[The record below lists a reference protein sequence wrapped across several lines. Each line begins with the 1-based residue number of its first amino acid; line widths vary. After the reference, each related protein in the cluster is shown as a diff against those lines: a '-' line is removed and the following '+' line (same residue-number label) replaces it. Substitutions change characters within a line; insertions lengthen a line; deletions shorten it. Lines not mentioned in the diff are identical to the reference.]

1 MLLFPWWLKGMLQT
15 KMALPSA
22 VLRPYVWAYGMTVG
36 RLSSEPL
43 RIPLPARPKQLLTFS
58 FADSYRLL
66 CLGSHETHPTPRVTV
81 VGPQTHAQAGLSA
94 FGIIDNFTIHFQPAG
109 FHLLFGIPM
118 TELTD
123 AAYDAYAVI
132 GARLPRMEHELACA
146 PSFEERVGVV
156 ERCLIGMTDSQASFD
171 PIAFVANR
179 LFRRHGLQGVSAMA
193 AELDLSPRQFERRF
207 LAQVGIPPKLYARII
222 RFNAALDNKLRLPN
236 TPWSRVANEH
246 DYYDQMHLV
255 RDCREFTGESP
266 DRFLARLAPLPAFHT
281 FYATKP
287 VRTD

>member
-1 MLLFPWWLKGMLQT
+1 MLLCYEGLTGMLQT
-15 KMALPSA
+15 KMTPPS
-22 VLRPYVWAYGMTVG
+22 VMLQPYVWAYGMTVG
-36 RLSSEPL
+36 RIASEPL

-58 FADSYRLL
+58 FGDPYRVFLPE
-66 CLGSHETHPTPRVTV
+66 SDEVQITPRVTV
-81 VGPQTHAQAGLSA
+81 VGPQTSPRPGLSA
-94 FGIIDNFTIHFQPAG
+94 FGAIDNFTIHFHPAG
-109 FHLLFGIPM
+109 LHQLFGIPM

-123 AAYDAYAVI
+123 ATYDAYAVI

-146 PSFEERVGVV
+146 PSFEERVRVV
-156 ERCLIGMTDSQASFD
+156 EKCLIGMTDSKASLD

-193 AELDLSPRQFERRF
+193 AEVDLSPRQFERRF

-222 RFNAALDNKLRLPN
+222 RFNAALDNKLRLPS

-255 RDCREFTGESP
+255 HDCREFTGESP